1 MLCPV
6 STRLERWS
14 RQADIPFAAMVAA
27 LAIGLFAASWAML
40 HVGFFTHH
48 PVKDTPLY
56 QRYGEQIVDGE
67 VPYRDIRLEY
77 PPASLPFFA
86 VPALGNPS
94 DEAFEHRFEWM
105 MLVCGGAMVALM
117 AVALTSL
124 RATPARMTAALGFA
138 GISPLLVGPVIL
150 TRFDL
155 WPAALTAA
163 AVACLVAGRNRLG
176 HGVLGVGFAAKL
188 YPALL
193 LPLAVALVW
202 KRRGRREGLI
212 CLGIFV
218 VVALAIF
225 LPFFVASPRGVW
237 HSFVEQSGRP
247 LQIESL
253 GAAVLLAL
261 HHLFGLGATMVS
273 SHGSQNLGGSLAN
286 ALAALQSLLQ
296 AAAIIG
302 TWVWFS
308 RGEPGFERFVRAAA
322 LALVAYVALGKVL
335 SPQYMIWLIPL
346 IPLVWGRRGLWASG
360 LFAAACLL
368 TQTWFPYR
376 YWVFALHFDE
386 VASWTVLVRDLVL
399 VALLAVLALPTR
411 TLRRAGLS
419 PHPER

>member
-1 MLCPV
+1 MPFLV

-14 RQADIPFAAMVAA
+14 RQADIPFAAVVAA
-27 LAIGLFAASWAML
+27 LAIGLFAASWAIL

-77 PPASLPFFA
+77 PPAALPFFA
-86 VPALGNPS
+86 IPAIGKPS

-105 MLVCGGAMVALM
+105 MLFCGGAMVALM
-117 AVALTSL
+117 AAALTAL
-124 RATPARMTAALGFA
+124 RATPARVMWALGFA
-138 GISPLLVGPVIL
+138 GISPLFVGPVIL

-155 WPAALTAA
+155 WPAALTAGA
-163 AVACLVAGRNRLG
+163 IACFVAGRNRLG
-176 HGVLGVGFAAKL
+176 HGVLALGFAAKL

-193 LPLAVALVW
+193 LPLSIALVW
-202 KRRGRREGLI
+202 KRRGRREALI
-212 CLGIFV
+212 CLGIFAA
-218 VVALAIF
+218 VALVIF
-225 LPFFVASPRGVW
+225 LPFFVLAPRGVL
-237 HSFVEQSGRP
+237 HSVFEQGSRP

-273 SHGSQNLGGSLAN
+273 SHGSQNLGGSLPN
-286 ALAALQSLLQ
+286 ALAVIQSILQW
-296 AAAIIG
+296 AAIIG
-302 TWVWFS
+302 TWVWFA
-308 RGEPGFERFVRAAA
+308 RGEPGFERFVRACA
-322 LALVAYVALGKVL
+322 LTVGAYIALGKVL

-346 IPLVWGRRGLWASG
+346 VPLVWGRRGVWASG
-360 LFAAACLL
+360 LFGLACVL

-376 YWVFALHFDE
+376 YWVFALHFDA

-399 VALLAVLALPTR
+399 VGLLLVLAWPGSLKVA
-411 TLRRAGLS
+411 RR
-419 PHPER
+419 

>member
-1 MLCPV
+1 MLCLV
-6 STRLERWS
+6 NTRLERWS
-14 RQADIPFAAMVAA
+14 RQAEIPFAAVVAA
-27 LAIGLFAASWAML
+27 LAIGLFAASWAIL
-40 HVGFFTHH
+40 HVGFFTNH

-86 VPALGNPS
+86 VPAIGNPS

-105 MLVCGGAMVALM
+105 MLFCGGGMIALM
-117 AVALTSL
+117 AVALTGL
-124 RATPARMTAALGFA
+124 GATPARLTAALGFA
-138 GISPLLVGPVIL
+138 GVSPLLVGPVIL

-155 WPAALTAA
+155 WPAALTAGA
-163 AVACLVAGRNRLG
+163 IACLVAGRNRLG
-176 HGVLGVGFAAKL
+176 HGVLALGFAAKL
-188 YPALL
+188 YPALF

-202 KRRGRREGLI
+202 RRRGRREALV
-212 CLGIFV
+212 CLAIFAA
-218 VVALAIF
+218 VALAIF
-225 LPFFVASPRGVW
+225 LPFFVLSPRGVW
-237 HSFVEQSGRP
+237 HSVFEQGSRP

-273 SHGSQNLGGSLAN
+273 SHGSQNLGGSLPN
-286 ALAALQSLLQ
+286 ALAAIQSLLQ
-296 AAAIIG
+296 AVAIIG
-302 TWVWFS
+302 TWVWFAH
-308 RGEPGFERFVRAAA
+308 GEPGFERFVRACA
-322 LALVAYVALGKVL
+322 LAGVAYIALGKVL

-346 IPLVWGRRGLWASG
+346 VPLVWGRRGVWASG

-386 VASWTVLVRDLVL
+386 VASWTVLVRDFVL
-399 VALLAVLALPTR
+399 VALLAVLAWPGRFNVARTLATR
-411 TLRRAGLS
+411 T
-419 PHPER
+419 

>member
-1 MLCPV
+1 V

-14 RQADIPFAAMVAA
+14 RQADIPFAAVVAA
-27 LAIGLFAASWAML
+27 LAIGLFAASWAIL

-86 VPALGNPS
+86 VPALGKPS
-94 DEAFEHRFEWM
+94 DEMFEHRFEWL
-105 MLVCGGAMVALM
+105 MLVCGAAMIALM

-124 RATPARMTAALGFA
+124 GATHARMTAALCFA

-155 WPAALTAA
+155 WPAALTAG

-176 HGVLGVGFAAKL
+176 HGVLGAGFAAKL

-212 CLGIFV
+212 CLGIFAA
-218 VVALAIF
+218 VALAIF
-225 LPFFVASPRGVW
+225 LPFFAASPRGVW

-273 SHGSQNLGGSLAN
+273 SHGSQNLGGSLPN
-286 ALAALQSLLQ
+286 ALAAIQSVVQ

-302 TWVWFS
+302 TWVWFA
-308 RGEPGFERFVRAAA
+308 RGEPGLERFVRAAA
-322 LALVAYVALGKVL
+322 LTVVAYIALGKVL

-346 IPLVWGRRGLWASG
+346 IPLVWGRRGVWASG
-360 LFAAACLL
+360 FFAAACLL

-399 VALLAVLALPTR
+399 VALLGVLALPTR

-419 PHPER
+419 ARPET